1 MDNVLFYFRDRIEK
15 ASCDKAFSQVSSR
28 IVRGKNDDIFDRLP
42 QRFTLKQA
50 QQESEDHDYDRTR
63 SMVKN
68 WKRANL
74 VKSID
79 TATYEKNP
87 EA

>member
-1 MDNVLFYFRDRIEK
+1 MCSEGWRAQHQGR
-15 ASCDKAFSQVSSR
+15 
-28 IVRGKNDDIFDRLP
+28 RGGGWWQGTVP
-42 QRFTLKQA
+42 CHTLKQA
-50 QQESEDHDYDRTR
+50 QQEREDHDYDRTR

-87 EA
+87 ETWNVVSGKG

>member
-1 MDNVLFYFRDRIEK
+1 M
-15 ASCDKAFSQVSSR
+15 SCQLAFL
-28 IVRGKNDDIFDRLP
+28 GKNDDIFDRLP

-50 QQESEDHDYDRTR
+50 QQEREDHDYDRTR

-87 EA
+87 ETWNVVSGKG